1 MKSFITLAVAGLSL
15 AATTAFADNCRKDP
29 QSEGM
34 RARVQTMQ
42 QQMDQAEWTEDRV
55 QQRHLMD
62 LHMKHMQEG
71 MRELR
76 KRDLPAECRM
86 ELMTEMMETMIR
98 HHQLEPQQPKP

>member
-1 MKSFITLAVAGLSL
+1 MKSFITLAAAGLAL
-15 AATTAFADNCRKDP
+15 AATTAFADPCRKDP

-55 QQRHLMD
+55 QQRSLMD

-76 KRDLPAECRM
+76 KRDLPAECRI
-86 ELMTEMMETMIR
+86 ELMSEMMETMIR

>member
-1 MKSFITLAVAGLSL
+1 MKSFITLAAASLAL
-15 AATTAFADNCRKDP
+15 AATAAFADHCRKDP

-42 QQMDQAEWTEDRV
+42 QQMDQAEWTEDQV
-55 QQRHLMD
+55 QQRNLMD

-76 KRDLPAECRM
+76 KRDLPAECRI

-98 HHQLEPQQPKP
+98 HQQLQPQQPRP